1 MRSRICIWPGN
12 MSNVTVI
19 TRKQLEAIRAK
30 AGHMVSQVMLL
41 CKQACWAQASPSIN
55 ADSGD

>member
-1 MRSRICIWPGN
+1 

-30 AGHMVSQVMLL
+30 AGHMVSPVMQL
-41 CKQACWAQASPSIN
+41 CKQACLNLLSPFID